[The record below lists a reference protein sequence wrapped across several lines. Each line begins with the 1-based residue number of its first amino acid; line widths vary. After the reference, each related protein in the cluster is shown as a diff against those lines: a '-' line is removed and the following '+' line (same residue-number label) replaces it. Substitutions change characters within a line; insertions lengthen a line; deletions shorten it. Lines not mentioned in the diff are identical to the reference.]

1 MSAADPVQAFED
13 LAATCGE
20 VPGAGRRRMFGRDTL
35 TVDGHI
41 HTFRHEDRVAFRLPP
56 ALAADLLERG
66 DAAVPDMGT
75 RSMAGWVALPLSD
88 DPGDREE
95 QARLIAEAVAHV
107 RAQF

>member
-1 MSAADPVQAFED
+1 MSTADPVQAFED

-41 HTFRHEDRVAFRLPP
+41 HAFRHQDRVAFRLPP

-66 DAAVPDMGT
+66 DAVVPDMGK
-75 RSMAGWVALPLSD
+75 RSMEGWVALPLSD
-88 DPGDREE
+88 DPSEREE
-95 QARLIAEAVAHV
+95 QARLLAEAVIYV
-107 RAQF
+107 RAQY